1 MGDSGRRWGKR
12 KSIRPNPSDPY
23 RERVERGIRVG
34 IKSIFTRLSSKQ
46 MELLMWVVMLVFLGV
61 LVALAALAT
70 LIGFFIDVGTR

>member
-1 MGDSGRRWGKR
+1 M
-12 KSIRPNPSDPY
+12 
-23 RERVERGIRVG
+23 G

-61 LVALAALAT
+61 LVALAVLAT